1 MNIFK
6 NSRFAVSLIFAING
20 MVFGTWASR
29 IPAIV
34 DFHDLSPGSLGLLIF
49 IAGLSAVIAFSIF
62 GRAADRYGAAFITKR
77 ATILLIPLTLIFIG
91 FANSIEMLIFAV
103 IFFGAIHGGDD
114 VAMNAWAAEVERE
127 YTRPVMS
134 SFHAMWSL
142 GAGIGAGLGSLLA
155 YYEVAYKNHFS
166 LTSIIIFF
174 VALSVAFVP
183 FKSQKNQKV
192 TKSPFISIPKG
203 PLLPVAIITFFAS
216 LSEGA
221 VADWSAIFLKSVA
234 SLNDG
239 SAALGFTVF
248 SVCMF
253 SMRLMGDRIS
263 FKLGP
268 SNAARYSGLV
278 ALTGS
283 IILLISNSFLLL
295 LLGFGFIGLGIAVII
310 PLAFS
315 RAGNDK
321 NISQGTAIASIAT
334 LGYGGMLL
342 GPLFLGLLAEI
353 TSIKTSFIILPI
365 MAFFIFSL
373 SKHLSIDS
381 EI

>member
-1 MNIFK
+1 MKIFK

-49 IAGLSAVIAFSIF
+49 LAGLSAVIAFSIF

-77 ATILLIPLTLIFIG
+77 ATLLLIPLTLIFIAY
-91 FANSIEMLIFAV
+91 ANSIWMLVFAV

-155 YYEVAYKNHFS
+155 FYEVGFKSHFS
-166 LTSIIIFF
+166 LISIVIF
-174 VALSVAFVP
+174 VLALSAAVVP
-183 FKSQKNQKV
+183 FESQKNK
-192 TKSPFISIPKG
+192 KEAYSPFISIPKG
-203 PLLPVAIITFFAS
+203 SLLPVATITFFAS

-239 SAALGFTVF
+239 NAALGFTVF

-253 SMRLMGDRIS
+253 SMRLLGDRIS
-263 FKLGP
+263 FILGP
-268 SNAARYSGLV
+268 ATAARYSGLV

-283 IILLISNSFLLL
+283 IILLVSDSFLLL
-295 LLGFGFIGLGIAVII
+295 LLGFGLIGLGIAVII

-315 RAGNDK
+315 RAGNDET
-321 NISQGTAIASIAT
+321 ISQGTAIASIAT

-342 GPLFLGLLAEI
+342 GPLFLGLIAEI
-353 TSIKTSFIILPI
+353 TSIKTSFLILPI
-365 MAFFIFSL
+365 MAFFIFIL
-373 SKHLSIDS
+373 SKHLSIKSDV
-381 EI
+381 

>member
-1 MNIFK
+1 MKIFK

-49 IAGLSAVIAFSIF
+49 LAGLSAVIAFSIF

-77 ATILLIPLTLIFIG
+77 ATLLLIPLTLIFIAY
-91 FANSIEMLIFAV
+91 ANSIWMLVFAV

-155 YYEVAYKNHFS
+155 FYEVGFKNHFS
-166 LTSIIIFF
+166 LISIIIF
-174 VALSVAFVP
+174 VLALSAAFVP
-183 FKSQKNQKV
+183 FESQKNK
-192 TKSPFISIPKG
+192 KEANSPFISIPKG
-203 PLLPVAIITFFAS
+203 SLLPVATITFFAS

-239 SAALGFTVF
+239 NAALGFTVF

-253 SMRLMGDRIS
+253 SMRLLGDRIS
-263 FKLGP
+263 FILGP
-268 SNAARYSGLV
+268 ATAARYSGLV

-283 IILLISNSFLLL
+283 IILLVSDSFLLL
-295 LLGFGFIGLGIAVII
+295 LLGFGLIGLGIAVII

-315 RAGNDK
+315 RAGNDET
-321 NISQGTAIASIAT
+321 ISQGTAIASIAT

-342 GPLFLGLLAEI
+342 GPLFLGLIAEI
-353 TSIKTSFIILPI
+353 TSIKTSFLILPI
-365 MAFFIFSL
+365 MAFYIFIL
-373 SKHLSIDS
+373 SKHLSIKSDV
-381 EI
+381 

>member
-1 MNIFK
+1 MKIFK

-49 IAGLSAVIAFSIF
+49 LAGLSAVIAFSIF

-77 ATILLIPLTLIFIG
+77 ATLLLIPLTLIFIAY
-91 FANSIEMLIFAV
+91 ANSIWMLVLAV

-155 YYEVAYKNHFS
+155 FYEVGFKNHFS
-166 LTSIIIFF
+166 LISIIIF
-174 VALSVAFVP
+174 VLALSAAFVP
-183 FKSQKNQKV
+183 FESQKNK
-192 TKSPFISIPKG
+192 KEADSPFISIPKG
-203 PLLPVAIITFFAS
+203 SLLPVATITFFAS

-239 SAALGFTVF
+239 NAALGFTVF

-253 SMRLMGDRIS
+253 SMRLLGDRIS
-263 FKLGP
+263 FILGP
-268 SNAARYSGLV
+268 ATAARYSGLV
-278 ALTGS
+278 ALNGS
-283 IILLISNSFLLL
+283 IILLISDSFLLL
-295 LLGFGFIGLGIAVII
+295 LLGFGLIGLGIAVII

-315 RAGNDK
+315 RAGNDET
-321 NISQGTAIASIAT
+321 ISQGTAIASIAT

-342 GPLFLGLLAEI
+342 GPLFLGLIAEI
-353 TSIKTSFIILPI
+353 TSIKTSFLILPI
-365 MAFFIFSL
+365 MAFFIFIL
-373 SKHLSIDS
+373 SKHLSIKSDV
-381 EI
+381 

>member
-1 MNIFK
+1 MKIFK

-49 IAGLSAVIAFSIF
+49 LAGLSAVIAFSIF

-77 ATILLIPLTLIFIG
+77 ATLLLIPLTLIFIAY
-91 FANSIEMLIFAV
+91 ANSIWMLVFAV

-155 YYEVAYKNHFS
+155 FYEVGFKNHFS
-166 LTSIIIFF
+166 LISIVIF
-174 VALSVAFVP
+174 VLALSAAFVP
-183 FKSQKNQKV
+183 FESQKNK
-192 TKSPFISIPKG
+192 KEANSPFISIPKG
-203 PLLPVAIITFFAS
+203 SLLPVATITFFAS

-239 SAALGFTVF
+239 NAALGFTVF

-253 SMRLMGDRIS
+253 SMRLLGDRIS
-263 FKLGP
+263 FILGP
-268 SNAARYSGLV
+268 ATAARYSGLV
-278 ALTGS
+278 ALIGS
-283 IILLISNSFLLL
+283 IILLVSDSFLLL
-295 LLGFGFIGLGIAVII
+295 LLGFGLIGLGIAVII

-315 RAGNDK
+315 RAGNDET
-321 NISQGTAIASIAT
+321 ISQGTAIASIAT

-342 GPLFLGLLAEI
+342 GPLFLGLIAEI
-353 TSIKTSFIILPI
+353 TSIKTSFLILPI
-365 MAFFIFSL
+365 MAFFIFIL
-373 SKHLSIDS
+373 SKHLSIKSDV
-381 EI
+381 

>member
-49 IAGLSAVIAFSIF
+49 LAGLSAVIAFSVF
-62 GRAADRYGAAFITKR
+62 GRAADKYGAAFITKR
-77 ATILLIPLTLIFIG
+77 ATIFLIPLTLIFIA
-91 FANSIEMLIFAV
+91 FANSIGMLVMAV
-103 IFFGAIHGGDD
+103 IYFGAIHGGDD

-155 YYEVAYKNHFS
+155 FYEVGFKNHFS
-166 LTSIIIFF
+166 LISIIIF
-174 VALSVAFVP
+174 VLALSAAFVP
-183 FKSQKNQKV
+183 FESQKNK
-192 TKSPFISIPKG
+192 KEANSPFISIPKG
-203 PLLPVAIITFFAS
+203 SLLPVATITFFAS

-239 SAALGFTVF
+239 NAALGFTVF

-253 SMRLMGDRIS
+253 SMRLLGDRIS
-263 FKLGP
+263 FILGP
-268 SNAARYSGLV
+268 ATAARYSGLV

-283 IILLISNSFLLL
+283 IILLVSDSFLLL
-295 LLGFGFIGLGIAVII
+295 LLGFGLIGLGIAVII

-315 RAGNDK
+315 RAGNDET
-321 NISQGTAIASIAT
+321 ISQGTAIASIAT

-342 GPLFLGLLAEI
+342 GPLFLGLIAEI
-353 TSIKTSFIILPI
+353 TSIKTSFLILPI
-365 MAFFIFSL
+365 MAFFIFIL
-373 SKHLSIDS
+373 SKHLSIKSDV
-381 EI
+381 

>member
-1 MNIFK
+1 MKIFK

-49 IAGLSAVIAFSIF
+49 LAGLSAVIAFSIF

-77 ATILLIPLTLIFIG
+77 ATLLLIPLTLIFIAY
-91 FANSIEMLIFAV
+91 ANSIWMLVFAV

-155 YYEVAYKNHFS
+155 FYEVGFKNHFS
-166 LTSIIIFF
+166 LISIIIF
-174 VALSVAFVP
+174 VLALSAAFVP
-183 FKSQKNQKV
+183 FESQKNK
-192 TKSPFISIPKG
+192 KEANSPFISIPKG
-203 PLLPVAIITFFAS
+203 SLLPVATITFFAS

-239 SAALGFTVF
+239 NAALGFTVF

-253 SMRLMGDRIS
+253 SMRLLGDRIS
-263 FKLGP
+263 FILGP
-268 SNAARYSGLV
+268 ATAARYSGIV

-283 IILLISNSFLLL
+283 IILLVSDSFLLL
-295 LLGFGFIGLGIAVII
+295 LLGFGLIGLGIAVII

-315 RAGNDK
+315 RAGNDET
-321 NISQGTAIASIAT
+321 ISQGTAIASIAT

-342 GPLFLGLLAEI
+342 GPLFLGLIAEI
-353 TSIKTSFIILPI
+353 TSIKTSFLILPI
-365 MAFFIFSL
+365 MAFFIFIL
-373 SKHLSIDS
+373 SKHLSIKSDV
-381 EI
+381 

>member
-1 MNIFK
+1 
-6 NSRFAVSLIFAING
+6 

-183 FKSQKNQKV
+183 FKSQKNKKV
-192 TKSPFISIPKG
+192 TKLPFISIPKG
-203 PLLPVAIITFFAS
+203 SLLPVAIITFFAS

>member
-1 MNIFK
+1 MKIFK

-49 IAGLSAVIAFSIF
+49 LAGLSAVIAFSIF

-77 ATILLIPLTLIFIG
+77 ATLLLIPLTLIFIAY
-91 FANSIEMLIFAV
+91 ANSIWMLVFAV

-155 YYEVAYKNHFS
+155 FYEVGFKNHFS
-166 LTSIIIFF
+166 LISIIIF
-174 VALSVAFVP
+174 VLALSAAFVP
-183 FKSQKNQKV
+183 FESQKNK
-192 TKSPFISIPKG
+192 KEANSPFISIPKG
-203 PLLPVAIITFFAS
+203 SLLPVATITFFAS

-239 SAALGFTVF
+239 NAALGFTVF

-253 SMRLMGDRIS
+253 SMRLLGDRIS
-263 FKLGP
+263 FILGP
-268 SNAARYSGLV
+268 ATAARYSGLV

-283 IILLISNSFLLL
+283 IILLVSDSFLLL
-295 LLGFGFIGLGIAVII
+295 LLGFGLIGLGIAVII

-321 NISQGTAIASIAT
+321 TISQGTAIASIAT

-342 GPLFLGLLAEI
+342 GPLFLGLIAEI
-353 TSIKTSFIILPI
+353 TSIKTSFLILPI
-365 MAFFIFSL
+365 MSFFIFIL
-373 SKHLSIDS
+373 SKHLSIKSDV
-381 EI
+381 

>member
-1 MNIFK
+1 MKIFK

-49 IAGLSAVIAFSIF
+49 LAGLSAVIAFSIF
-62 GRAADRYGAAFITKR
+62 GRAADRYGAAFVTKR
-77 ATILLIPLTLIFIG
+77 ATLLLIPLTLIFIAY
-91 FANSIEMLIFAV
+91 ANSIWMLVFAV

-155 YYEVAYKNHFS
+155 FYEVGFKNHFS
-166 LTSIIIFF
+166 LISIVIF
-174 VALSVAFVP
+174 VLALSAAFVP
-183 FKSQKNQKV
+183 FESQKNK
-192 TKSPFISIPKG
+192 KEANSPFISIPKG
-203 PLLPVAIITFFAS
+203 SLLPVATITFFAS

-239 SAALGFTVF
+239 NAALGFTVF

-253 SMRLMGDRIS
+253 SMRLLGDRIS
-263 FKLGP
+263 FILGP
-268 SNAARYSGLV
+268 ATAARYSGLV

-283 IILLISNSFLLL
+283 IILLVSDSFLLL
-295 LLGFGFIGLGIAVII
+295 LLGFGLIGLGIAVII

-315 RAGNDK
+315 RAGNDET
-321 NISQGTAIASIAT
+321 ISQGTAIASIAT

-342 GPLFLGLLAEI
+342 GPLFLGLIAEI
-353 TSIKTSFIILPI
+353 TSIKTSFLILPV
-365 MAFFIFSL
+365 MAFFIFIL
-373 SKHLSIDS
+373 SKHLSIKSDV
-381 EI
+381 

>member
-1 MNIFK
+1 MKIFK

-49 IAGLSAVIAFSIF
+49 LAGLSAVIAFSIF

-77 ATILLIPLTLIFIG
+77 ATLLLIPLTLIFIAY
-91 FANSIEMLIFAV
+91 ANSIWMLVFAV

-155 YYEVAYKNHFS
+155 FYEVGFKNHFS
-166 LTSIIIFF
+166 LISIVIF
-174 VALSVAFVP
+174 VLALSAAFVP
-183 FKSQKNQKV
+183 FESQKNK
-192 TKSPFISIPKG
+192 KEANSPFISMPKG
-203 PLLPVAIITFFAS
+203 SLLPVATITFFAS

-239 SAALGFTVF
+239 NAALGFTVF

-253 SMRLMGDRIS
+253 SMRLLGDRIS
-263 FKLGP
+263 FILGP
-268 SNAARYSGLV
+268 ATAARYSGLV

-283 IILLISNSFLLL
+283 IILLVSDSFLLL
-295 LLGFGFIGLGIAVII
+295 LLGFGLIGLGIAVII

-315 RAGNDK
+315 RAGNDET
-321 NISQGTAIASIAT
+321 ISQGTAIASIAT

-342 GPLFLGLLAEI
+342 GPLFLGLIAEI
-353 TSIKTSFIILPI
+353 TSIKTSFLILPI
-365 MAFFIFSL
+365 MAFFIFIL
-373 SKHLSIDS
+373 SKHLSIKSDV
-381 EI
+381 

>member
-49 IAGLSAVIAFSIF
+49 LAGLSAVIAFSVF
-62 GRAADRYGAAFITKR
+62 GRAADKYGAAFITKR
-77 ATILLIPLTLIFIG
+77 ATIFLIPLTLIFIA
-91 FANSIEMLIFAV
+91 FANSIGMLVMAV
-103 IFFGAIHGGDD
+103 IYFGAIHGGDD

-155 YYEVAYKNHFS
+155 FYEVSYKNHFS
-166 LTSIIIFF
+166 LIAIVIFF
-174 VALSVAFVP
+174 IALSIAFVP
-183 FKSQKNQKV
+183 FESQKNKKV

-203 PLLPVAIITFFAS
+203 ALLPVATITFFAS

-239 SAALGFTVF
+239 NAALGFTVF

-253 SMRLMGDRIS
+253 SMRLMGDKIS

-268 SNAARYSGLV
+268 STAARYSGLV

-283 IILLISNSFLLL
+283 IILLISDSFFLL
-295 LLGFGFIGLGIAVII
+295 LLGFGLIGLGIAVII

-321 NISQGTAIASIAT
+321 TISQGTAIASIAT

-353 TSIKTSFIILPI
+353 T
-365 MAFFIFSL
+365 
-373 SKHLSIDS
+373 
-381 EI
+381 

>member
-1 MNIFK
+1 MKIFK

-49 IAGLSAVIAFSIF
+49 LAGLSAVIAFSIF

-77 ATILLIPLTLIFIG
+77 ATLLLIPLTLIFIAY
-91 FANSIEMLIFAV
+91 ANSIWMLVFAV

-114 VAMNAWAAEVERE
+114 VAMNAWAAEVDRE

-155 YYEVAYKNHFS
+155 FYEVGFKNHFS
-166 LTSIIIFF
+166 LISIIIF
-174 VALSVAFVP
+174 VLALSAAFVP
-183 FKSQKNQKV
+183 FESQKNK
-192 TKSPFISIPKG
+192 KEANSPFISIPKG
-203 PLLPVAIITFFAS
+203 SLLPVATITFFAS

-239 SAALGFTVF
+239 NAALGFTVF

-253 SMRLMGDRIS
+253 SMRLLGDRIS
-263 FKLGP
+263 FILGP
-268 SNAARYSGLV
+268 ATAARYSGLV

-283 IILLISNSFLLL
+283 IILLVSDSFLLL
-295 LLGFGFIGLGIAVII
+295 LLGFGLIGLGIAVII

-315 RAGNDK
+315 RAGNDET
-321 NISQGTAIASIAT
+321 ISQGTAIASIAT

-342 GPLFLGLLAEI
+342 GPLFLGLIAEI
-353 TSIKTSFIILPI
+353 TSIKTSFLILPI
-365 MAFFIFSL
+365 MAFFIFIL
-373 SKHLSIDS
+373 SKHLSIKSDV
-381 EI
+381 

>member
-1 MNIFK
+1 MKIFK

-34 DFHDLSPGSLGLLIF
+34 DFHDLSPGSLGVLIF
-49 IAGLSAVIAFSIF
+49 LAGLSAVIAFSIF

-77 ATILLIPLTLIFIG
+77 ATLLLIPLTLIFIAY
-91 FANSIEMLIFAV
+91 ANSIWMLVFAV
-103 IFFGAIHGGDD
+103 IYFGAIHGGDD

-155 YYEVAYKNHFS
+155 FYEVGFKNHFS
-166 LTSIIIFF
+166 LISIIIF
-174 VALSVAFVP
+174 VLALSVAFVP
-183 FKSQKNQKV
+183 FESQKNKKDA
-192 TKSPFISIPKG
+192 KSPFISIPKG
-203 PLLPVAIITFFAS
+203 ALLPVATITFFAS

-239 SAALGFTVF
+239 NAALGFTVF

-253 SMRLMGDRIS
+253 SMRLLGDRIS
-263 FKLGP
+263 FILGP
-268 SNAARYSGLV
+268 ATAARYSGLV

-283 IILLISNSFLLL
+283 IILLVSDSFLLL
-295 LLGFGFIGLGIAVII
+295 LLGFGLIGLGIAVII

-315 RAGNDK
+315 RAGNDET
-321 NISQGTAIASIAT
+321 ISQGTAIASIAT

-342 GPLFLGLLAEI
+342 GPLFLGLIAEI
-353 TSIKTSFIILPI
+353 TSIKTSFLILPI
-365 MAFFIFSL
+365 MAFFIFIL
-373 SKHLSIDS
+373 SKHLSIKS
-381 EI
+381 EV

>member
-1 MNIFK
+1 MKIFK

-49 IAGLSAVIAFSIF
+49 LAGLSAVIAFSIF

-77 ATILLIPLTLIFIG
+77 ATLLLIPLTLIFIAY
-91 FANSIEMLIFAV
+91 ANSIWMLVFAV
-103 IFFGAIHGGDD
+103 IYFGAIHGGDD

-142 GAGIGAGLGSLLA
+142 GAGIGAGLGSFLA
-155 YYEVAYKNHFS
+155 FYEVGFKNHFS
-166 LTSIIIFF
+166 LISIIIFIL
-174 VALSVAFVP
+174 ALSATFVP
-183 FKSQKNQKV
+183 FESQKNKKDA
-192 TKSPFISIPKG
+192 KSPFISIPKG
-203 PLLPVAIITFFAS
+203 SLLPVATITFFAS

-239 SAALGFTVF
+239 NAALGFTVF

-253 SMRLMGDRIS
+253 SMRLLGDRIS
-263 FKLGP
+263 FILGP
-268 SNAARYSGLV
+268 ATAARYSGLV

-283 IILLISNSFLLL
+283 IILLVSDSFLLL
-295 LLGFGFIGLGIAVII
+295 LLGFGLIGLGIAVII

-315 RAGNDK
+315 RAGNDET
-321 NISQGTAIASIAT
+321 ISQGTAIASIAT

-342 GPLFLGLLAEI
+342 GPLFLGLIAEI
-353 TSIKTSFIILPI
+353 TSIKTSFLILPI
-365 MAFFIFSL
+365 MAFFIFIL
-373 SKHLSIDS
+373 SKHLSIKS
-381 EI
+381 EV

>member
-1 MNIFK
+1 MKIFR

-49 IAGLSAVIAFSIF
+49 LAGLSSVIAFSVF

-77 ATILLIPLTLIFIG
+77 ATLLLIPLTLIFIAY
-91 FANSIEMLIFAV
+91 ANSIWMLVFAV

-155 YYEVAYKNHFS
+155 FYEVGFKNHFS
-166 LTSIIIFF
+166 LISIIIF
-174 VALSVAFVP
+174 VLALSAAFVP
-183 FKSQKNQKV
+183 FESQKNK
-192 TKSPFISIPKG
+192 KEANSPFISIPKG
-203 PLLPVAIITFFAS
+203 SLLPVATITFFAS

-239 SAALGFTVF
+239 NAALGFTVF

-253 SMRLMGDRIS
+253 SMRLLGDRIS
-263 FKLGP
+263 FILGP
-268 SNAARYSGLV
+268 ATAARYSGLV

-283 IILLISNSFLLL
+283 IILLVSDSFLLL
-295 LLGFGFIGLGIAVII
+295 LLGFGLIGLGIAVII

-315 RAGNDK
+315 RAGNDET
-321 NISQGTAIASIAT
+321 ISQGTAIASIAT

-342 GPLFLGLLAEI
+342 GPLFLGLIAEI
-353 TSIKTSFIILPI
+353 TSIKTSFLILPI
-365 MAFFIFSL
+365 MAFFIFIL
-373 SKHLSIDS
+373 SKHLSIKSDV
-381 EI
+381 

>member
-1 MNIFK
+1 MKIFK

-49 IAGLSAVIAFSIF
+49 LAGLSAVIAFSIF

-77 ATILLIPLTLIFIG
+77 ATLLLIPLTLIFIAY
-91 FANSIEMLIFAV
+91 ANSIWMLVFAV

-155 YYEVAYKNHFS
+155 FYEVGFKNHFS
-166 LTSIIIFF
+166 LISIIIFIL
-174 VALSVAFVP
+174 ALSAAFVP
-183 FKSQKNQKV
+183 FESQKNK
-192 TKSPFISIPKG
+192 KEANSPFISIPKG
-203 PLLPVAIITFFAS
+203 SLLPVATITFFAS

-239 SAALGFTVF
+239 NAALGFTVF

-253 SMRLMGDRIS
+253 SMRLLGDRIS
-263 FKLGP
+263 FILGP
-268 SNAARYSGLV
+268 ATAARYSGLV

-283 IILLISNSFLLL
+283 IILLVSDSFLLL
-295 LLGFGFIGLGIAVII
+295 LLGFGLIGLGIAVII

-315 RAGNDK
+315 RAGNDET
-321 NISQGTAIASIAT
+321 ISQGTAIASIAT

-342 GPLFLGLLAEI
+342 GPLFLGLIAEI
-353 TSIKTSFIILPI
+353 TSIKTSFLILPI
-365 MAFFIFSL
+365 MAFFIFIL
-373 SKHLSIDS
+373 SKHLSIKSDV
-381 EI
+381 

>member
-174 VALSVAFVP
+174 VALSLAFVP
-183 FKSQKNQKV
+183 FKSQKNKEV

-203 PLLPVAIITFFAS
+203 SLLPVAIITFFAS

-268 SNAARYSGLV
+268 SNTARYSGLV

>member
-1 MNIFK
+1 MKIFK

-20 MVFGTWASR
+20 MVFGTWTSR

-49 IAGLSAVIAFSIF
+49 LAGLSAVIAFSIF

-77 ATILLIPLTLIFIG
+77 ATLLLIPLTLIFIAY
-91 FANSIEMLIFAV
+91 ANSIWTLVFAV

-155 YYEVAYKNHFS
+155 FYEVGFKNHFS
-166 LTSIIIFF
+166 LISIVIF
-174 VALSVAFVP
+174 VLALSAAFVP
-183 FKSQKNQKV
+183 FESQKNK
-192 TKSPFISIPKG
+192 KEANSPFISIPKG
-203 PLLPVAIITFFAS
+203 SLLPVATITFFAS

-239 SAALGFTVF
+239 NAALGFTVF

-253 SMRLMGDRIS
+253 SMRLLGDRIS
-263 FKLGP
+263 FILGP
-268 SNAARYSGLV
+268 ATAARYSGIV

-283 IILLISNSFLLL
+283 IILLVSDSFLLL
-295 LLGFGFIGLGIAVII
+295 LLGFGLIGLGIAVII

-315 RAGNDK
+315 RAGNDET
-321 NISQGTAIASIAT
+321 ISQGTAIASIAT

-342 GPLFLGLLAEI
+342 GPLFLGLIAEI
-353 TSIKTSFIILPI
+353 TSIKTSFLILPI
-365 MAFFIFSL
+365 MAFFIFIL
-373 SKHLSIDS
+373 SKHLSIKSDV
-381 EI
+381 

>member
-1 MNIFK
+1 MKIFK

-49 IAGLSAVIAFSIF
+49 LAGLSAVIAFSVF
-62 GRAADRYGAAFITKR
+62 GRAADLYGAAFITKR
-77 ATILLIPLTLIFIG
+77 ATLLLIPLTLIFIAY
-91 FANSIEMLIFAV
+91 ANSIWMLVFAV

-155 YYEVAYKNHFS
+155 FYEVGFKNHFS
-166 LTSIIIFF
+166 LISIIIF
-174 VALSVAFVP
+174 VLALSAAFVP
-183 FKSQKNQKV
+183 FESQKNK
-192 TKSPFISIPKG
+192 KEANSPFISIPKG
-203 PLLPVAIITFFAS
+203 SLLPVATITFFAS

-239 SAALGFTVF
+239 NAALGFTVF

-253 SMRLMGDRIS
+253 SMRLLGDRIS
-263 FKLGP
+263 FILGP
-268 SNAARYSGLV
+268 ATAARYSGLV

-283 IILLISNSFLLL
+283 IILLVSDSFLLL
-295 LLGFGFIGLGIAVII
+295 LLGFGLIGLGIAVII

-315 RAGNDK
+315 RAGNDET
-321 NISQGTAIASIAT
+321 ISQGTAIASIAT

-342 GPLFLGLLAEI
+342 GPLFLGLIAEI
-353 TSIKTSFIILPI
+353 TSIKTSFLILPI
-365 MAFFIFSL
+365 MAFFIFIL
-373 SKHLSIDS
+373 SKHLSIKSDV
-381 EI
+381 

>member
-183 FKSQKNQKV
+183 FKSQKNKKV

-203 PLLPVAIITFFAS
+203 SLLPVAIITFFAS

>member
-1 MNIFK
+1 MKIFK

-49 IAGLSAVIAFSIF
+49 LAGLSAVIAFSIF

-77 ATILLIPLTLIFIG
+77 ATLLLIPLTLIFIAY
-91 FANSIEMLIFAV
+91 ANSIWMLVFAV

-155 YYEVAYKNHFS
+155 FYEVGFKNHFS
-166 LTSIIIFF
+166 LISIVIF
-174 VALSVAFVP
+174 VLALSAAFVP
-183 FKSQKNQKV
+183 FESQKNK
-192 TKSPFISIPKG
+192 KEANSPFISIPKG
-203 PLLPVAIITFFAS
+203 SLLPVATITFFAS

-239 SAALGFTVF
+239 NAALGFTVF

-253 SMRLMGDRIS
+253 SMRLLGDRIS
-263 FKLGP
+263 FILGP
-268 SNAARYSGLV
+268 ATAARYSGLV

-283 IILLISNSFLLL
+283 IILLVSDSFLLL
-295 LLGFGFIGLGIAVII
+295 LLGFGLIGLGIAVII

-315 RAGNDK
+315 RAGNDET
-321 NISQGTAIASIAT
+321 ISQGTAIASIAT

-342 GPLFLGLLAEI
+342 GPLFLGLIAEI
-353 TSIKTSFIILPI
+353 TSIKTSFLILPI
-365 MAFFIFSL
+365 MAFFIFIL
-373 SKHLSIDS
+373 SKHLSIKSDV
-381 EI
+381 

>member
-1 MNIFK
+1 MKIFK

-49 IAGLSAVIAFSIF
+49 LAGLSAVIAFSIF
-62 GRAADRYGAAFITKR
+62 GRAADRYGAALITKR
-77 ATILLIPLTLIFIG
+77 ATLLLIPLTLIFIAY
-91 FANSIEMLIFAV
+91 ANSIWMLVFAV

-155 YYEVAYKNHFS
+155 FYEVGFKNHFS
-166 LTSIIIFF
+166 IISIIIF
-174 VALSVAFVP
+174 VLALSAAFVP
-183 FKSQKNQKV
+183 FESQKNK
-192 TKSPFISIPKG
+192 KEANSPFISIPKG
-203 PLLPVAIITFFAS
+203 SLLPVATITFFAS

-239 SAALGFTVF
+239 NAALGFTVF

-253 SMRLMGDRIS
+253 SMRLLGDRIS
-263 FKLGP
+263 FILGP
-268 SNAARYSGLV
+268 ATAARYSGLV

-283 IILLISNSFLLL
+283 IILLVSDSFLLL
-295 LLGFGFIGLGIAVII
+295 LLGFGLIGLGIAVII

-315 RAGNDK
+315 RAGNDET
-321 NISQGTAIASIAT
+321 ISQGTAIASIAT

-342 GPLFLGLLAEI
+342 GPLFLGLIAEI
-353 TSIKTSFIILPI
+353 TSIKTSFLILPI
-365 MAFFIFSL
+365 MAFFIFIL
-373 SKHLSIDS
+373 SKHLSIKSDV
-381 EI
+381 

>member
-1 MNIFK
+1 MKIFK

-49 IAGLSAVIAFSIF
+49 LAGLSAVIAFSIF

-77 ATILLIPLTLIFIG
+77 ATLLLIPFTLIFIAY
-91 FANSIEMLIFAV
+91 ANSIWMLVFAV

-155 YYEVAYKNHFS
+155 FYEVGFKNHFS
-166 LTSIIIFF
+166 LISIIIF
-174 VALSVAFVP
+174 VLALSAAFVP
-183 FKSQKNQKV
+183 FESQKNK
-192 TKSPFISIPKG
+192 KEANSPFISIPKG
-203 PLLPVAIITFFAS
+203 SLLPVATITFFAS

-239 SAALGFTVF
+239 NAALGFTVF

-253 SMRLMGDRIS
+253 SMRLLGDRIS
-263 FKLGP
+263 FILGP
-268 SNAARYSGLV
+268 ATAARYSGLV

-283 IILLISNSFLLL
+283 IILLVSDSFLLL
-295 LLGFGFIGLGIAVII
+295 LLGFGLIGLGIAVII

-315 RAGNDK
+315 RAGNDET
-321 NISQGTAIASIAT
+321 ISQGTAIASIAT

-342 GPLFLGLLAEI
+342 GPLFLGLIAEI
-353 TSIKTSFIILPI
+353 TSIKTSFLILPI
-365 MAFFIFSL
+365 MAFFIFIL
-373 SKHLSIDS
+373 SKHLSIKSDV
-381 EI
+381 

>member
-1 MNIFK
+1 MKIFK

-49 IAGLSAVIAFSIF
+49 LAGLSAVIAFSIF

-77 ATILLIPLTLIFIG
+77 ATLLLIPLTLIFIAY
-91 FANSIEMLIFAV
+91 ANSIWMLVFAV
-103 IFFGAIHGGDD
+103 IYFGAIHGGDD

-155 YYEVAYKNHFS
+155 FYEVGFKNHFS
-166 LTSIIIFF
+166 LISIVIF
-174 VALSVAFVP
+174 VLALSAAVVP
-183 FKSQKNQKV
+183 FESQKNK
-192 TKSPFISIPKG
+192 KEANSPFISIPKG
-203 PLLPVAIITFFAS
+203 SLLPVATITFFAS

-239 SAALGFTVF
+239 NAALGFTVF

-253 SMRLMGDRIS
+253 SMRLLGDRIS
-263 FKLGP
+263 FILGP
-268 SNAARYSGLV
+268 ATAARYSGLV

-283 IILLISNSFLLL
+283 IILLVSDSFLLL
-295 LLGFGFIGLGIAVII
+295 LLGFGLIGLGIAVII

-315 RAGNDK
+315 RAGNDET
-321 NISQGTAIASIAT
+321 ISQGTAIASIAT

-342 GPLFLGLLAEI
+342 GPLFLGLIAEI
-353 TSIKTSFIILPI
+353 TSIKTSFLILPI
-365 MAFFIFSL
+365 MAFFIFIL
-373 SKHLSIDS
+373 SKHLSIKSDV
-381 EI
+381 

>member
-1 MNIFK
+1 MKIFK

-49 IAGLSAVIAFSIF
+49 LAGLSAVIAFSIF

-77 ATILLIPLTLIFIG
+77 ATLLLIPLTLIFIAY
-91 FANSIEMLIFAV
+91 ANSIWTLVFAV

-155 YYEVAYKNHFS
+155 FYEVGFKNHFS
-166 LTSIIIFF
+166 LISIIIF
-174 VALSVAFVP
+174 VLALSAAFVP
-183 FKSQKNQKV
+183 FESQKNK
-192 TKSPFISIPKG
+192 KEANSPFISIPKG
-203 PLLPVAIITFFAS
+203 SLLPVATITFFAS

-239 SAALGFTVF
+239 NAALGFTVF

-253 SMRLMGDRIS
+253 SMRLLGDRIS
-263 FKLGP
+263 FILGP
-268 SNAARYSGLV
+268 ATAARYSGLV

-283 IILLISNSFLLL
+283 IILLVSDSFLLL
-295 LLGFGFIGLGIAVII
+295 LLGFGLIGLGIAVII

-315 RAGNDK
+315 RAGNDET
-321 NISQGTAIASIAT
+321 ISQGTAIASIAT

-342 GPLFLGLLAEI
+342 GPLFLGLIAEI
-353 TSIKTSFIILPI
+353 TSIKTSFLILPI
-365 MAFFIFSL
+365 MAFFIFIL
-373 SKHLSIDS
+373 SKHLSIKSDV
-381 EI
+381 

>member
-1 MNIFK
+1 MKIFK

-49 IAGLSAVIAFSIF
+49 LAGLSAVIAFSIF

-77 ATILLIPLTLIFIG
+77 ATLLLIPLTLIFIAY
-91 FANSIEMLIFAV
+91 ANSIWMLVFAV

-155 YYEVAYKNHFS
+155 FYEVGFKNHFS
-166 LTSIIIFF
+166 LISIIIF
-174 VALSVAFVP
+174 VLALSAAFVP
-183 FKSQKNQKV
+183 FESQKNK
-192 TKSPFISIPKG
+192 KEANSPFISIPKG
-203 PLLPVAIITFFAS
+203 SLLPVATITFFAS

-239 SAALGFTVF
+239 NAALGFTVF

-253 SMRLMGDRIS
+253 SMRLLGDRIS
-263 FKLGP
+263 FILGP
-268 SNAARYSGLV
+268 ATAARYSGLV

-283 IILLISNSFLLL
+283 IILLVSDSFLLL
-295 LLGFGFIGLGIAVII
+295 LLGFGLIGLGIAVII

-315 RAGNDK
+315 RAGNDET
-321 NISQGTAIASIAT
+321 ISQGTAIASIAT

-342 GPLFLGLLAEI
+342 GPLFLGLIAEI
-353 TSIKTSFIILPI
+353 TSIKTSFLILPI
-365 MAFFIFSL
+365 MAFFIFVL
-373 SKHLSIDS
+373 SKHLSIKSDV
-381 EI
+381 

>member
-1 MNIFK
+1 MKIFK

-49 IAGLSAVIAFSIF
+49 LAGLSAVIAFSIF

-77 ATILLIPLTLIFIG
+77 ATLLLIPLTLIFIAYG
-91 FANSIEMLIFAV
+91 NSIWMLVFAV

-155 YYEVAYKNHFS
+155 FYEVGFKNHFS
-166 LTSIIIFF
+166 LISIIIF
-174 VALSVAFVP
+174 VLALSAAFVP
-183 FKSQKNQKV
+183 FESQKNK
-192 TKSPFISIPKG
+192 KEANSPFISIPKG
-203 PLLPVAIITFFAS
+203 SLLPVATITFFAS

-239 SAALGFTVF
+239 NAALGFTVF

-253 SMRLMGDRIS
+253 SMRLLGDRIS
-263 FKLGP
+263 FILGP
-268 SNAARYSGLV
+268 ATAARYSGLV

-283 IILLISNSFLLL
+283 IILLVSDSFLLL
-295 LLGFGFIGLGIAVII
+295 LLGFGLIGLGIAVII

-315 RAGNDK
+315 RAGNDET
-321 NISQGTAIASIAT
+321 ISQGTAIASIAT

-342 GPLFLGLLAEI
+342 GPLFLGLIAEI
-353 TSIKTSFIILPI
+353 TSIKTSFLILPI
-365 MAFFIFSL
+365 MAFFIFIL
-373 SKHLSIDS
+373 SKHLSIKSDV
-381 EI
+381 

>member
-1 MNIFK
+1 MKIFK
-6 NSRFAVSLIFAING
+6 DSRFAVSLIFAING

-49 IAGLSAVIAFSIF
+49 LAGLSAVIAFSIF

-77 ATILLIPLTLIFIG
+77 ATLLLIPLTLIFIAY
-91 FANSIEMLIFAV
+91 ANSIWMLVFAV

-155 YYEVAYKNHFS
+155 FYEVGFKNHFS
-166 LTSIIIFF
+166 LISIVIF
-174 VALSVAFVP
+174 VLALSAAFVP
-183 FKSQKNQKV
+183 FESQKNK
-192 TKSPFISIPKG
+192 KEANSPFISIPKG
-203 PLLPVAIITFFAS
+203 SLLPVATITFFAS

-239 SAALGFTVF
+239 NAALGFTVF

-253 SMRLMGDRIS
+253 SMRLLGDRIS
-263 FKLGP
+263 FILGP
-268 SNAARYSGLV
+268 ATAARYSGLV

-283 IILLISNSFLLL
+283 IILLVSDSFLLL
-295 LLGFGFIGLGIAVII
+295 LLGFGLIGLGIAVII

-315 RAGNDK
+315 RAGNDET
-321 NISQGTAIASIAT
+321 ISQGTAIASIAT

-342 GPLFLGLLAEI
+342 GPLFLGLIAEI
-353 TSIKTSFIILPI
+353 TSIKTSFLILPI
-365 MAFFIFSL
+365 MAFFIFIL
-373 SKHLSIDS
+373 SKHLSIKSDV
-381 EI
+381 